1 MFQKRNLS
9 DWDYPSSIL
18 RTKVITVSTNSAGT
32 TLCSY
37 GGKKKNNRP
46 LSHTTHK
53 TQLRIDH
60 KPKQKRKTT
69 KQ

>member
-32 TLCSY
+32 TLCPY
-37 GGKKKNNRP
+37 GEKKKQIPISYHTQNSIEDRP
-46 LSHTTHK
+46 
-53 TQLRIDH
+53 
-60 KPKQKRKTT
+60 
-69 KQ
+69 

>member
-32 TLCSY
+32 TLCPY
-37 GGKKKNNRP
+37 GEKKKNRS

-60 KPKQKRKTT
+60 RPKQKRKTT